1 MKNFLL
7 RTSLLVLLCAA
18 WSVLCGHAQALTELK
33 QGKAYRF
40 LNVGQ
45 PSYALAAGT
54 TAIGLTATSGCT
66 EAEYNQL
73 WVVADITT
81 LNGVNQYRLRN
92 MGSGLYLQADKNAS
106 TKWQMVSDPN
116 AAYTQLYLVTLGGTH
131 NSLSLQN
138 NTNANNYQTMHL
150 DNGQDVVCWYG
161 DNQSSQWDIVE
172 QPIDEATI
180 EANWKSLEGT
190 MYTQAQIESMQA
202 ALETLFADM
211 ACTTL
216 RPTYAQMTQGALTA
230 DGNYTKLP
238 AALQQMVLKT
248 WKTQNGTPLTEA
260 WREDNFDASKPA
272 WDGDYA
278 RRFRIQNYEVYTER
292 DCTNQALKVNIH
304 TNLNNPTGIFG
315 NKRQALFIM
324 VDQDVPAN
332 ASLYFGTY
340 QGHGQAGNYNDGV
353 ALHKGLNVVATW
365 EDKTWSCIYYT
376 AKTMKAWDGRTNL
389 ADFSLADFPDLTI
402 HIEGGNVN
410 GFYNAVGDDRWAH
423 NAATTGCD
431 SGHNLSTLA
440 TTLTKA
446 DGTQTAPNDNLL
458 QSNNVYPKGDNEGDW
473 DYYAARNVLDDLTI
487 LGRYQTIQF
496 SFNPPAGSSASHCTN
511 YWFTTQNGS
520 RRVRIT
526 DWLERWDRIMMS
538 ERLVLGVLSREEVE
552 EANAR
557 YHAWDATKHDIFSYT
572 GDDAEW
578 GVDYSKH
585 YRLHGLAISTTDP
598 GTYMSGGWTSANY
611 NNNTLPDI
619 IGKMNDESSAGGVL
633 WGPAHEMGH
642 QHQQLLNMRGLT
654 EVSNNMFSNVAVWYD
669 GRGTSR
675 TNAGQG
681 DLSYVLEAYNTD
693 GHDFFTNNIWAQ
705 TQMFYKLWLYYHL
718 VGKNTNF
725 VPRLI
730 EMLRR
735 DPMVIQYDQQGS
747 TSLLHF
753 YKKSCEAAGEDLTE
767 FFRAHGFFE
776 VMDKRFVG
784 DYSNAEYTQT
794 QADIDEAINYIKAK
808 GYPENRQ
815 IIFINDNAQRA
826 TYLKHDGVTARKL
839 WDGKAFA
846 DLGSYTAYQNASES
860 PVSGT
865 YSLTVNNNE
874 VSLTGAEGGVGF
886 LIYDEDGKLLA
897 FSNDYTFPVS
907 EATTAALAAGKATVL
922 AITGSGE
929 TIEVGVDNAG
939 ATESLLKAALEKARE
954 LLTHVDDGG
963 TSGNDYTRVGFYRQD
978 EVAAL
983 LTAYNEALA
992 IYNGNLTASYLT
1004 VYEALNSAY
1013 TDVMANSHAQVTLL
1027 PGSACVLANYAYS
1040 ERYMAEDA
1048 SGNVITNTQSGGVN
1062 SSTVPANGQW
1072 IFEEAGEAN
1081 VYYLKNANSG
1091 QYAQALTRSTVLK
1104 TGSTPVGYT
1113 LHTIGTGLFSLR
1125 YNGAASNTLHSAA
1138 GVSYKVVGW
1147 DDNEDPSQWYITMVS
1162 KDEVSELRQEVAA
1175 LAEKTQQLIDQMA
1188 TVSPKGAQDMSGFV
1202 LSSNAPEPGHG
1213 PNLAV
1218 DGNTGTF
1225 FHTAWYGSAVNED
1238 HYLLIDCG
1246 EGLSLGDF
1254 TLNYYTLPVSA
1265 YNVDAPTV
1273 MVIEGSNHTGSDG
1286 LPADFT
1292 EIATLTSND
1301 ATPLPT
1307 AKNQYY
1313 TSGVLG
1319 NGEDYRFIRLR
1330 VTQTTGGLFGTHYYF
1345 GLAELGIYR
1354 MENAVHNIDGRFT
1367 TLTKDDVMGA
1377 LDEVQ
1382 CAKLLLD
1389 DSTTTLSILQTEY
1402 NALNLIYSY
1411 LLDIYNEG
1419 KDNPIITQI
1428 GQTAGSQPQA
1438 PVIYDMQGRRL
1449 NRIVQPGIYLINGQ
1463 KKWVRTL

>member
-190 MYTQAQIESMQA
+190 MYTQAQIGSMQA

-389 ADFSLADFPDLTI
+389 ADFSLADFPNLTI

-431 SGHNLSTLA
+431 SGHNLSSLA

-446 DGTQTAPNDNLL
+446 DGSQTAANDNLL

-1004 VYEALNSAY
+1004 AYEALNSAY

-1062 SSTVPANGQW
+1062 PSTVPANGQW

-1091 QYAQALTRSTVLK
+1091 QYAQALKRSTVLK

-1113 LHTIGTGLFSLR
+1113 LHTIDTGLFSLR

-1162 KDEVSELRQEVAA
+1162 KDEVTELRQELAA
-1175 LAEKTQQLIDQMA
+1175 LAEKTQQLIGQMA
-1188 TVSPKGAQDMSGFV
+1188 TVSPKGTQDMSRFA

-1218 DGNTGTF
+1218 DGNTETF

-1273 MVIEGSNHTGSDG
+1273 MVIEGSNRTGSDG

-1330 VTQTTGGLFGTHYYF
+1330 VTKTTGGLFGTHYYF

-1382 CAKLLLD
+1382 CARLLLD
-1389 DSTTTLSILQTEY
+1389 YSTTTLSELQTEY
-1402 NALNLIYSY
+1402 NALNLIYNY